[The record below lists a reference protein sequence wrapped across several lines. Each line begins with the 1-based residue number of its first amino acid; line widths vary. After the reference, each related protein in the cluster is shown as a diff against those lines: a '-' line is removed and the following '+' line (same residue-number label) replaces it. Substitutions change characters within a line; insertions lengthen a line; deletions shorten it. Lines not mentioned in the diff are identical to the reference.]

1 MWEQGRTWTF
11 CLDPGAGG
19 NAGQHAYAGE
29 ADTWGGAE
37 GTVSTLG
44 ECGAQSRAPSCLL
57 MPRDERK
64 KNLDLP

>member
-44 ECGAQSRAPSCLL
+44 NVGPRAVPPPAC
-57 MPRDERK
+57 
-64 KNLDLP
+64 